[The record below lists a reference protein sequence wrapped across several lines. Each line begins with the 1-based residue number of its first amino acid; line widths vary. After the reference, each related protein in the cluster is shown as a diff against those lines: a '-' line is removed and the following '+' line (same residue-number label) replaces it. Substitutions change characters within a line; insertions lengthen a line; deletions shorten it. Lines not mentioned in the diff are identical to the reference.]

1 MMLNSLGLWLMAS
14 IVPVTLFAITGIAV
28 YLLVRRGSPA
38 GGGFASFTALLML
51 IGVSLL
57 TASSWPHWWTMSF
70 PFSVSVLPP
79 TSSIPVDVNPDIPL
93 AFNPHPKVAID
104 QRVVGDMPLTDVSNG
119 ITESSQVPVTR
130 PVPRHDGQIESKAT
144 WGWPEIVGITFLAGL
159 TVAFVRFLLGLW
171 IVRCYRVNSIAIT
184 DQEIL
189 ELVRQNVFDLGL
201 HRAVEVRQA
210 HQLGSPA
217 TVGWRRPLILLP
229 DDWKTWNQEERR
241 VVLAHEMAHI
251 SRGDYLTWLFAQIS
265 LAFHFYHPL
274 VHWLVRRLRFEQEL
288 AADVLGAELAGGR
301 ELYLVTLAS
310 MVLREDSPRSSWAV
324 QSFFPN
330 RGTFLKRIVTLS
342 ENTSLRHAAWSR
354 GSTATLVMTMVFLGL
369 FAAGFRVSFAEV
381 VKAPEERP
389 APTVSDRKVEGQ
401 LSTEQP
407 AVEPTKRL
415 TLDELRPLVIDQF
428 RSIRS
433 LYVAYTRIDPARFG
447 GDAHDHVWAEQG
459 FKMLR
464 YDIPSKS
471 TVGYASTF
479 DGKQTYIGT
488 LQGDLPVRGDIR
500 NELIPRFHLTLQ
512 STLLGVLH
520 FMGSRESIVDV
531 IRAPTAILVETQ
543 AGDVGPRIEVKN
555 YEQPGTKSVLD
566 VIIVL
571 DQSHDYWPKSI
582 SVVNVA
588 NRSWEFVYEVD
599 EFQKVRDGATGE
611 DRWFPLKGRYKQ
623 RTPEHGDDVFTTKIT
638 KLQINDLLQDDL
650 FVLASDSPSPAPGQE
665 QQAIADFEKAYRLEA
680 GQLIKQ
686 IKKPFLPGRMAN
698 LKKWWASAF
707 AQSPYETTGTFLPMV
722 YPEREGKL
730 GQPGF
735 NFTSAPGV
743 KGIPASRL
751 LNAVGA
757 GLDLRFREVED
768 SDNLLSPE
776 IEGDYVIRA
785 DAPADKVISA
795 LGKLLREECGVQV
808 DLELRELVHD
818 VVMISGKISPPF
830 ILEPKT
836 VIELSATLQS
846 DDDGIEIGT
855 FDKFMKAVGQS
866 IEPNRR
872 VLSQIENFPYRN
884 EKISWHRNAVVQD
897 GDQALQGADKTRAVL
912 DHLEKQTGLKFTL
925 ENRKF
930 PTVFVRRSE

>member
-1 MMLNSLGLWLMAS
+1 M
-14 IVPVTLFAITGIAV
+14 PVTLFAITGIAV

-251 SRGDYLTWLFAQIS
+251 SRGDYLTWLLAQIS

-389 APTVSDRKVEGQ
+389 APIAKSRANYQLSSQRLNRRSDSLWMNCGRWSSTSSDRFDRCMWPILGLIQPGSGVMHMIMSGQ
-401 LSTEQP
+401 NRDSKCLGMIFLPSQRLAMP
-407 AVEPTKRL
+407 ARL
-415 TLDELRPLVIDQF
+415 T
-428 RSIRS
+428 
-433 LYVAYTRIDPARFG
+433 
-447 GDAHDHVWAEQG
+447 
-459 FKMLR
+459 
-464 YDIPSKS
+464 
-471 TVGYASTF
+471 
-479 DGKQTYIGT
+479 
-488 LQGDLPVRGDIR
+488 
-500 NELIPRFHLTLQ
+500 
-512 STLLGVLH
+512 
-520 FMGSRESIVDV
+520 
-531 IRAPTAILVETQ
+531 
-543 AGDVGPRIEVKN
+543 
-555 YEQPGTKSVLD
+555 
-566 VIIVL
+566 
-571 DQSHDYWPKSI
+571 
-582 SVVNVA
+582 
-588 NRSWEFVYEVD
+588 
-599 EFQKVRDGATGE
+599 
-611 DRWFPLKGRYKQ
+611 
-623 RTPEHGDDVFTTKIT
+623 
-638 KLQINDLLQDDL
+638 
-650 FVLASDSPSPAPGQE
+650 
-665 QQAIADFEKAYRLEA
+665 
-680 GQLIKQ
+680 
-686 IKKPFLPGRMAN
+686 
-698 LKKWWASAF
+698 
-707 AQSPYETTGTFLPMV
+707 
-722 YPEREGKL
+722 
-730 GQPGF
+730 
-735 NFTSAPGV
+735 
-743 KGIPASRL
+743 ASR
-751 LNAVGA
+751 
-757 GLDLRFREVED
+757 
-768 SDNLLSPE
+768 PT
-776 IEGDYVIRA
+776 
-785 DAPADKVISA
+785 
-795 LGKLLREECGVQV
+795 
-808 DLELRELVHD
+808 LV
-818 VVMISGKISPPF
+818 
-830 ILEPKT
+830 
-836 VIELSATLQS
+836 
-846 DDDGIEIGT
+846 
-855 FDKFMKAVGQS
+855 
-866 IEPNRR
+866 
-872 VLSQIENFPYRN
+872 PYRETCPSEVTSGMN
-884 EKISWHRNAVVQD
+884 S
-897 GDQALQGADKTRAVL
+897 
-912 DHLEKQTGLKFTL
+912 
-925 ENRKF
+925 F
-930 PTVFVRRSE
+930 PVSI